1 MNILKPLNR
10 SWLPSVLLNIFL
22 IALFWLP
29 YVLGYSEMKQ
39 SEISMFGMPS
49 SVILNGVVSLL
60 IQFIIIILLLFGVS
74 RLLFVRYINI
84 ITYLP
89 FTLMMLFAV
98 CWQATHAFGN
108 HTIAT
113 VFVIL
118 ALVEIVR
125 IDVMKDNTSLIFN
138 MFVSLIV
145 ASVFQIDFLFFIP
158 FFILGMFILDGFK
171 CRSVLVILFVLL
183 VGAVTMG
190 GYAYVFDC
198 SEEIKNYYLQVLG
211 FGIQLYSWEFV
222 MNNIVFFVM
231 ALFAVISLFFYFQNQ
246 GNLRFKTK
254 KTVAFWTILWLF
266 TTAYIFLFGMEHSGF
281 ELLYV
286 IQTTFFM
293 LLTFVD
299 YRSDSKRVIF
309 NIMLSLLFIS
319 YICRMVMSLV
329 DVRTYMNSLQT
340 ALSGI

>member
-39 SEISMFGMPS
+39 SEISVFGMPS
-49 SVILNGVVSLL
+49 SVILNGVVLLL
-60 IQFIIIILLLFGVS
+60 IQFIIIILLLFSVS
-74 RLLFVRYINI
+74 RVLFVRYINI

-98 CWQATHAFGN
+98 CWQATHTFGN

-145 ASVFQIDFLFFIP
+145 ASVFQIDFLF
-158 FFILGMFILDGFK
+158 
-171 CRSVLVILFVLL
+171 LVMLFVLL
-183 VGAVTMG
+183 VGAVTIG

-299 YRSDSKRVIF
+299 YRSDSKSVIF
-309 NIMLSLLFIS
+309 NIMLSLLFLS
-319 YICRMVMSLV
+319 YMCRMVMSLV

>member
-39 SEISMFGMPS
+39 SEISIFGMPS

-138 MFVSLIV
+138 MFVSLVV

-171 CRSVLVILFVLL
+171 CRSVLVMLFVLL
-183 VGAVTMG
+183 VGAVTIG
-190 GYAYVFDC
+190 GYACVFDC

-281 ELLYV
+281 EILYV

-309 NIMLSLLFIS
+309 NIMLSLLLLS

>member
-39 SEISMFGMPS
+39 SEISIFGMPS

-138 MFVSLIV
+138 MFVSLVV

-171 CRSVLVILFVLL
+171 CRSVLVMLFVLL
-183 VGAVTMG
+183 VGAVPIG

-266 TTAYIFLFGMEHSGF
+266 TTAYIFLFGMEHNGF

-309 NIMLSLLFIS
+309 NIMLSLLLLS

>member
-39 SEISMFGMPS
+39 SEISIFGMPS

-138 MFVSLIV
+138 MFVSLVV

-171 CRSVLVILFVLL
+171 CRSVLVMLFVLL
-183 VGAVTMG
+183 VGAVNIG

-266 TTAYIFLFGMEHSGF
+266 TTAYIFLFGMEHNGF

-309 NIMLSLLFIS
+309 NIMLSLLLLS